1 MKVSLII
8 FKLVFLGALFIISNQ
23 NLHLSVPNERA
34 VFIEDYNSWLRTL
47 YNQGVEVM
55 GYVVRSEWLPIEN
68 SIKN

>member
-1 MKVSLII
+1 MLVSLII